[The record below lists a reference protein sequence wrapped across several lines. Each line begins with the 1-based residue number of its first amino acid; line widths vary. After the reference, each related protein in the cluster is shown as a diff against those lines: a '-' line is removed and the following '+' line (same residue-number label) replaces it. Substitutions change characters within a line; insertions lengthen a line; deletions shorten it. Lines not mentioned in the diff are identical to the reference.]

1 MKTKR
6 LWNNSN
12 IEVVEIDG
20 RWFALDGWN
29 GECYLNCWET
39 DENTFNIEDGK
50 HYQLMPVY
58 DGIGEP
64 DEDGNYDQYEIVN
77 YEII

>member
-6 LWNNSN
+6 LWNNSD

-29 GECYLNCWET
+29 GDYYDNCWET
-39 DENTFNIEDGK
+39 DENTFNIEDGECYEIK
-50 HYQLMPVY
+50 PVY
-58 DGIGEP
+58 QEI
-64 DEDGNYDQYEIVN
+64 DEDEFEIVN
-77 YEII
+77 YEIL